1 MIFTT
6 NTKPVPEN
14 ERLVFNPKLR
24 RFILGDKYRAAK
36 NALALEFGLQGPK
49 KPISGP
55 VEVLITARTGRADLT
70 AWNKI
75 LCDCLNGIAYED
87 DKQIESITVERTRDK
102 NCPLV
107 TIVVEGY
114 SEDAESYT

>member
-6 NTKPVPEN
+6 NTKPVIDNRRVIPARN
-14 ERLVFNPKLR
+14 RL
-24 RFILGDKYRAAK
+24 ISSAQYRK
-36 NALALEFGLQGPK
+36 TKEVIRKEFSLQGPK
-49 KPISGP
+49 TPLSGL
-55 VEVLITARTGRADLT
+55 VEVLITIRPGRADLT
-70 AWNKI
+70 AWVKM

-114 SEDAESYT
+114 SDDAESYG